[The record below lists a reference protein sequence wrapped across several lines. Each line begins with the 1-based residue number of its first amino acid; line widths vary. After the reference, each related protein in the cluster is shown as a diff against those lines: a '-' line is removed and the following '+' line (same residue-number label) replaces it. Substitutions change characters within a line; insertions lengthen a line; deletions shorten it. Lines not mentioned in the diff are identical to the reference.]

1 MKNNKNF
8 QFFDN
13 LKTSDKLKQ
22 KILDKTIYNTS
33 EIKMKNKNLY
43 KLAYTFCMT
52 IIISLL
58 TCTVVLAASYIKTF
72 LINKSVDE
80 NGWHKQSF
88 AVEYPAITE
97 DISTFECKKGM
108 RLEELEKILG
118 IDFINNESHNSI
130 IDSCE
135 IKSTDEGKIE
145 SISLDIYEYVDF
157 SAENNKI
164 EGYDSNRE
172 NIEGYN
178 RGKHI
183 SLNISLMTSN
193 ASVEVKETFKNLNEV
208 GSDNEIYGKEIELEN
223 LNTMAYY
230 YCPFGSR
237 NGRCKV
243 YTFVVIVHDNVIYT
257 FDTQGVT
264 LENILEYIK

>member
-1 MKNNKNF
+1 MNKKLK
-8 QFFDN
+8 FFDE
-13 LKTSDKLKQ
+13 LKTTENLKQ
-22 KILDKTIYNTS
+22 KILNQTINNKK
-33 EIKMKNKNLY
+33 EIKFKKVP
-43 KLAYTFCMT
+43 KLAYGLGVFVL
-52 IIISLL
+52 ISFIS
-58 TCTVVLAASYIKTF
+58 CTVVFAASYIRTF
-72 LINKSVDE
+72 FINKSVDE

-88 AVEYPAITE
+88 AVEQPAITK
-97 DISTFECKKGM
+97 DIYSFDCKKGM
-108 RLEELEKILG
+108 KLEEIEKKLE
-118 IDFINNESHNSI
+118 IDFINNKRHNNI

-135 IKSTDEGKIE
+135 IKTTTEGKIE
-145 SISLDIYEYVDF
+145 SVSLDIYEYVDF

-164 EGYDSNRE
+164 DGYDSNRE
-172 NIEGYN
+172 NLEGYN

-193 ASVEVKETFKNLNEV
+193 ASAEVKEIFSNLNEV

-223 LNTMAYY
+223 LNTTAYY

-257 FDTQGVT
+257 FDTQGVS
-264 LENILEYIK
+264 LDKILEEIK